1 LEETLLSEKNA
12 LEMMGIS
19 IEEALEVDKQL
30 TDKHK
35 SKKKDS
41 RICICGHAVVKHT
54 VYGGVVACKP
64 SALTCP
70 CKKVRSVLEA
80 EDTRYFLR
88 KTAGSGA
95 MHALSR
101 GIINS
106 IKTHKSVTWIIPLE
120 CDRCGRSENNVVPV
134 PVTQSGYATDEATG
148 YDALLCPDC
157 RQAV

>member
-1 LEETLLSEKNA
+1 LEGTLVSEELNA

-70 CKKVRSVLEA
+70 CKKVRSVLKPRIL
-80 EDTRYFLR
+80 DTSYVRLQ
-88 KTAGSGA
+88 GQ
-95 MHALSR
+95 
-101 GIINS
+101 
-106 IKTHKSVTWIIPLE
+106 E
-120 CDRCGRSENNVVPV
+120 
-134 PVTQSGYATDEATG
+134 
-148 YDALLCPDC
+148 LCML
-157 RQAV
+157 

>member
-1 LEETLLSEKNA
+1 MSEKNA

-19 IEEALEVDKQL
+19 IEEALEVDNKL
-30 TDKHK
+30 TEQNR
-35 SKKKDS
+35 SRKKDS

-106 IKTHKSVTWIIPLE
+106 IKTHKSVEWIIPLA

-134 PVTQSGYATDEATG
+134 PVTQSGYAADEATG
-148 YDALLCPDC
+148 FDALLCPEC
-157 RQAV
+157 RMAV